1 MLSLGEE
8 LVRRGH
14 NVTFCSTDSWEN
26 VKDQAMERRIKY
38 LSAGKVIDYEL
49 IRANIHKV
57 TQWLFSRNPW
67 RTYKALKAIIEWQKA
82 SVSPIIEHLINN
94 DVTQWDVVIFDYMLA
109 ISAPCIARYHNI
121 SAVGVF
127 NRPVR
132 NQPPWPYPVTTLGQ
146 TDNLTF
152 LERLTN
158 IPSLYIA
165 KLIINVVFSKLLITD
180 QICNKVFHW
189 GPLEEWEY
197 PLIVRTVIGLEFP
210 RTISPLTEYV
220 GPILS
225 KLNKPLPTNLSKW
238 LQNEVDKSVIYIS
251 MGSIATTS
259 HDLAISLVKGTNY
272 TKYSVVWS
280 LNSLHQHV
288 LNNIKLDP
296 NKYFISSWTPQVSLL
311 QHKSISIAILH
322 GGSNGVHEAL
332 YYGVPLLV
340 LPQFGDQ
347 SDWAAM
353 VMQSGVGLQLK
364 LHQVTSQTIKESI
377 ETIESG
383 EYHEKAQ
390 KMSQIMKRAGG
401 VDKAADLV
409 EFYVNFGYDHLIP
422 GPVKYKWNWIQYYN
436 IDVYVTLLCIILII
450 MYCIVKVSKC
460 CWRCCP
466 LRERQKK
473 D

>member
-1 MLSLGEE
+1 MSTTTEHCVMANEKVVVLPLLLLFLFAIYTEALNSHVNLVPNSTNTVQSLNVLFVSVPLPGHINPLLSLGEE

-67 RTYKALKAIIEWQKA
+67 RTYKVLKTIIEWQKA

-132 NQPPWPYPVTTLGQ
+132 NQPPWPYPVTTLGVLGQ

-152 LERLTN
+152 IERLTN

-220 GPILS
+220 GLILS

-259 HDLAISLVKGTNY
+259 HDLAISRY
-272 TKYSVVWS
+272 
-280 LNSLHQHV
+280 
-288 LNNIKLDP
+288 
-296 NKYFISSWTPQVSLL
+296 
-311 QHKSISIAILH
+311 
-322 GGSNGVHEAL
+322 
-332 YYGVPLLV
+332 
-340 LPQFGDQ
+340 
-347 SDWAAM
+347 
-353 VMQSGVGLQLK
+353 
-364 LHQVTSQTIKESI
+364 
-377 ETIESG
+377 
-383 EYHEKAQ
+383 
-390 KMSQIMKRAGG
+390 
-401 VDKAADLV
+401 
-409 EFYVNFGYDHLIP
+409 
-422 GPVKYKWNWIQYYN
+422 
-436 IDVYVTLLCIILII
+436 
-450 MYCIVKVSKC
+450 
-460 CWRCCP
+460 
-466 LRERQKK
+466 
-473 D
+473 